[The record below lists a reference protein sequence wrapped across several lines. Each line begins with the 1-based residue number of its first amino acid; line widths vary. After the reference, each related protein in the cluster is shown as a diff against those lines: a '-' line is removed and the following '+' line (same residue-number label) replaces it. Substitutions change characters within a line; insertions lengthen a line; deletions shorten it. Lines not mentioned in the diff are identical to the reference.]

1 MRNRPPDHHAF
12 PVRYALDFQH
22 VQLSEEDFDDVQMVW
37 WLFRGYCPN
46 MDIRPVGTRAELTC
60 MLHLVAQRMRLVGE
74 FAPRVQEDWPL
85 YVRQGVRWASER
97 MQRIL
102 NRDRAEFMTDG
113 APAFAEIDSLLFPF
127 APAPMPHVL
136 ILVYLRPLMTSISET
151 ARLINPSPPPPQA
164 AVATSNNNNNKTGGK
179 QTPPLQTHHHHHH
192 HHHRS
197 PSTSSAS
204 EPRILFAPC
213 ALCGLFR
220 WLFMRPKKK
229 IAPSASAL
237 PSSTYSSVAAA
248 ASTKRLSR
256 IMQRSAI
263 SEMLELSNTLMQVVN
278 NDERRSSSADSLPSP
293 QPTAPQRISSSSSS
307 HSKPVVIEDLDTG
320 AKEKAS

>member
-1 MRNRPPDHHAF
+1 M
-12 PVRYALDFQH
+12 RYALDFQH

-37 WLFRGYCPN
+37 WLFCGYCPN

-85 YVRQGVRWASER
+85 YVRQGVRWASDR

-102 NRDRAEFMTDG
+102 YRDRADFMTDG
-113 APAFAEIDSLLFPF
+113 APAFAQTDSLLFPF

-151 ARLINPSPPPPQA
+151 ARLINPSPAPPQA
-164 AVATSNNNNNKTGGK
+164 AAYTPAAATTVAAANNNKTGGK

-197 PSTSSAS
+197 TSTSSAS
-204 EPRILFAPC
+204 DPRILFAPY

-220 WLFMRPKKK
+220 WLLMRPKKK

-237 PSSTYSSVAAA
+237 PQSTYSSVAAA

-256 IMQRSAI
+256 VMQRSAI

-278 NDERRSSSADSLPSP
+278 NDERRSSADSLTSP
-293 QPTAPQRISSSSSS
+293 QPTAPQRIGSSSS
-307 HSKPVVIEDLDTG
+307 HSKLIVIEDLDTG